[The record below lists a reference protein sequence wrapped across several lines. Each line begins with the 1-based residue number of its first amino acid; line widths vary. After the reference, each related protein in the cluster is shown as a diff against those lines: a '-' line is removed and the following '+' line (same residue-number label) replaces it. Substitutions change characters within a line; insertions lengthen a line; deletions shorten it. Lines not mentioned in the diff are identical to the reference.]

1 MPSVLIDSAGV
12 TIGAVTSR
20 VLPQMIGAELNTGV
34 LGYAANFAVAGIFY
48 ALLPV
53 SEFSYSVVAGAVG
66 ATIMRMLNDNVMP
79 GMGLGAYWPSYFAV
93 PTVSN
98 GIGQV
103 LGSPYPARVA

>member
-1 MPSVLIDSAGV
+1 MTGV
-12 TIGAVTSR
+12 GATAGAVVSR
-20 VLPQMIGAELNTGV
+20 VVPQMLGAEVNTGA
-34 LGYAANFAVAGIFY
+34 LGYAANFAVGGILY
-48 ALLPV
+48 AVLPPG
-53 SEFSYSVVAGAVG
+53 EFATGAVAGAIA